1 MSWSKG
7 RKILFIG
14 LAILA
19 IGAFV
24 GYKILYKPHKKTI
37 DQKAA
42 FVGNSEDFK
51 KQVAQNQLKWQN
63 AIVELKGKVTNL
75 DKQGFSL
82 NESIFCQLEDSLMI
96 QKIKPQMAIT
106 VKGRFIGYDDLLEE
120 IKLDQCI
127 VR

>member
-42 FVGNSEDFK
+42 FVGNAEDFK

>member
-1 MSWSKG
+1 MNWSKG
-7 RKILFIG
+7 RKIIIIG
-14 LAILA
+14 LAVLA
-19 IGAFV
+19 IGAFI
-24 GYKILYKPHKKTI
+24 GHKMLYKPHKKTI

-42 FVGNSEDFK
+42 FVGNAEEFK
-51 KQVAQNQLKWQN
+51 TQVTQSQQKWQN
-63 AIVELKGKVTNL
+63 AIVELKGKVSNL

-96 QKIKPQMAIT
+96 QKIKPQMSIT
-106 VKGRFIGYDDLLEE
+106 IKGRFIGYDDLLEE